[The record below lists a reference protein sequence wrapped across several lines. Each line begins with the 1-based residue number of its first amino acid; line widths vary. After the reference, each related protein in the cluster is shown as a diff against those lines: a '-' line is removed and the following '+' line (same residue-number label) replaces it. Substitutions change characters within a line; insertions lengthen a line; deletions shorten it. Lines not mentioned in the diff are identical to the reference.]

1 MATEAELLLR
11 QQDEY
16 TFPTVGE
23 MTTSSSSILHS
34 NKKQWE
40 NEPILFVVARDVRS
54 IFKNMVKCEL
64 KEVYANNSEFR
75 TWFKKIFTFCLIPI
89 DKVKETFKMLKEEIL
104 TDPFMQS
111 VFLRSVVKSL
121 AVDRIVDSVAV
132 LAVVPERVVV
142 LGEIL
147 GLIGP
152 IFHDEV
158 KIEKCGKVCKKRG
171 FKRHRFYC
179 ANDVANDADD
189 ENN

>member
-1 MATEAELLLR
+1 MRTI
-11 QQDEY
+11 Q
-16 TFPTVGE
+16 
-23 MTTSSSSILHS
+23 
-34 NKKQWE
+34 
-40 NEPILFVVARDVRS
+40 
-54 IFKNMVKCEL
+54 
-64 KEVYANNSEFR
+64 NSELGSRKSSLF
-75 TWFKKIFTFCLIPI
+75 FCLIPI

-121 AVDRIVDSVAV
+121 AGDRIVDSVAV

-158 KIEKCGKVCKKRG
+158 KCEKFGKVSKKRG

-179 ANDVANDADD
+179 AYDVANDADD
-189 ENN
+189 ESN